1 MRSGDGKK
9 RWGRLR
15 RLLKML
21 GIVAIFRWLASL
33 LRPSLPVTDELPE
46 IKVDLLTYREVVRY
60 FTEDRPTDPTIVG
73 GALLRK
79 RKRTR
84 TSPRYEQLFIND
96 KEQPVTDGSGEMYGR
111 SVRAAQVD
119 DELAA
124 AFGSPDNDLVIF
136 R

>member
-33 LRPSLPVTDELPE
+33 LRPSPPVTDELPE